1 MAPGSEPIQ
10 PLGGRLRRVGEMLIG
25 LSGSPVPT
33 HLFQTLAEQAET
45 VVPHDYLA
53 VCLEDAEQQGYLVH
67 SLSRLVSEPVAFRLF
82 TREEGLP
89 GRTIR
94 TGRAYLVG
102 ELGRIADG
110 APDLDGVLVRAG
122 LQAALAVP
130 LRRGMQIL
138 GALLF
143 ARRAAPYTL
152 DDLEVA
158 TLLAAGVSGAL
169 ETCRAYQALAD
180 ERGTLAAI
188 LTSTADA
195 VVMVGQDGL
204 VLLAN
209 PAARAMLG
217 VAPESM
223 TGRPF
228 VQAVEHEPL
237 RRLFEIGQPDV
248 VELPLPDGRTAQAS
262 LAFVT
267 TEYGEPVGLAAILRD
282 ITLLKNLEQM
292 KNDFVNTVSHDLKSP
307 IMAIAMTTE
316 LLMKTAPATG
326 EEAYRERC
334 RRILRSANQMTE
346 LVTDLLDL
354 GKIEAGLEGPGEP
367 VGLAALIGEAVK
379 ALASPAEAK
388 RIAISVEAPVIALVT
403 GVRARLA
410 QVLGNLIGN
419 AVKYTRDGGRV
430 QVVVEATAPPEGA
443 PIRLRVV
450 DTGIGIPARD
460 LPHVF
465 DKFYRVKS
473 DSTAGISGT
482 GLGLAITRS
491 IVEAHRGRIGVE
503 SIEGVGSTFWVE
515 LPPAPAGAD
524 RPA

>member
-1 MAPGSEPIQ
+1 
-10 PLGGRLRRVGEMLIG
+10 
-25 LSGSPVPT
+25 
-33 HLFQTLAEQAET
+33 
-45 VVPHDYLA
+45 
-53 VCLEDAEQQGYLVH
+53 
-67 SLSRLVSEPVAFRLF
+67 
-82 TREEGLP
+82 
-89 GRTIR
+89 
-94 TGRAYLVG
+94 
-102 ELGRIADG
+102 
-110 APDLDGVLVRAG
+110 
-122 LQAALAVP
+122 
-130 LRRGMQIL
+130 
-138 GALLF
+138 
-143 ARRAAPYTL
+143 
-152 DDLEVA
+152 
-158 TLLAAGVSGAL
+158 
-169 ETCRAYQALAD
+169 
-180 ERGTLAAI
+180 
-188 LTSTADA
+188 
-195 VVMVGQDGL
+195 MVGQDGL

-237 RRLFEIGQPDV
+237 RRLFEIGQPGV

-262 LAFVT
+262 LVFVT

-367 VGLAALIGEAVK
+367 IDLVALIGEAVK